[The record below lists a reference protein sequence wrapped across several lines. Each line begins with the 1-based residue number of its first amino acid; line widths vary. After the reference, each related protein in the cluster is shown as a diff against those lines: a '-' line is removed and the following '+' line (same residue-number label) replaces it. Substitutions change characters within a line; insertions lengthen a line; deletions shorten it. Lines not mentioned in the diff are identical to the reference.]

1 MNKSNE
7 NIHSRLKK
15 ERLRLGFGLADVAEA
30 AGAHAKTVGR
40 WEKDVAIPGDKLA
53 ALTGLG
59 FDLLYVLTGKRD
71 QDAGLVKEAP
81 GVYSPTADD
90 DGEFVSIPE
99 YDIDVA
105 AGGGRV
111 VLDEQPVGS
120 WHFRRDWLRAEG
132 LDGKDLITVI
142 ARGDS
147 GEPKISDG
155 DMLLV
160 DRSVAAIGRDA
171 VYIVGLL
178 DHLVVKRVSRRFDKP
193 GLILSSNNEIYPPIE
208 LDAETVDQLNV
219 VGRVERVVRLGRP

>member
-15 ERLRLGFGLADVAEA
+15 ERLRLGFGLADVADA

-53 ALTGLG
+53 ALTALG
-59 FDLLYVLTGKRD
+59 FDVLYVLTGQPG
-71 QDAGLVKEAP
+71 QDSGAVKEAP
-81 GVYSPTADD
+81 GAYSPTASD
-90 DGEFVSIPE
+90 DGEFVSVPE
-99 YDIDVA
+99 FDIEVA
-105 AGGGRV
+105 AGDGRV
-111 VLDEQPVGS
+111 VFDEQPTGH
-120 WHFRRDWLRAEG
+120 WHFRRDWLRSEG

-160 DRSVAAIGRDA
+160 DRSVSTIGRDA
-171 VYIVGLL
+171 VYIVGLF
-178 DHLVVKRVSRRFDKP
+178 DHLVVKRVSRRFDQP

-208 LDAETVDQLNV
+208 LAAETIHQLNV